1 MDELIGKVL
10 QGYKIIQILGR
21 GGMGIVYRAYDKNLE
36 RYVAIKFLK
45 SEIVDNPNLRERF
58 KREAK
63 NQAKLN
69 HQNIVTVYG
78 FIAHEGLLG
87 IVMEYVEGTSLDK
100 LIYSRRRLHIN
111 DAIFLMKQVLDA
123 VGYAHSKGFI
133 HRDIKPSNII
143 VTPDGTA
150 KIMDFGISKSI
161 FDENSMTRTGAK
173 VGTPFYMS
181 PEQIKGKNVTHH
193 TDIYAL
199 GCTLYEMISGDPPF
213 MGDSEYEVLEAH
225 MKKEPKKIHLKY
237 PEIPPMIDEI
247 LAKALA
253 KNPAERY
260 QNCKEFYDDI
270 VRFEKMKEYSPAGG
284 MYSGKKKSKK
294 RFIIPAAVLGSII
307 IALLFMMHF
316 IVGEVDDL
324 LKNKRY
330 EELDKYNLKNF
341 FRSAGEYDFSSIEK
355 VPISTKFNI
364 NHVNFINENLGFAF
378 GDSGMVL
385 RTADGGDKWFELNV
399 SGNDSTNIFDKNTLY
414 ASYFFENGEGFIV
427 GANGTIV
434 KTEDL
439 LQTAEKVPFLSDAT
453 LFDVV
458 FADHDIGLIVGSK
471 GSIFRTENGGKTWM
485 RVKSSTTNLLYDTEF
500 LTKTLVLASG
510 WNGEI
515 LRSTDGG
522 FSWVKQNNF
531 TRKYI
536 KSISF
541 KNDHVGL
548 ACGGS
553 SNVFMTKDAGE
564 TWREIETKNSLN
576 LSKIKFI
583 DELTALAI
591 GNRGVILLSKDGGET
606 WGTVN
611 SKYYYRLNDFSVTPS
626 GKLFI
631 VGDNGIILKIN
642 SKE

>member
-45 SEIVDNPNLRERF
+45 AEIVDNPNLRERF

-78 FIAHEGLLG
+78 FIDYEGLLG

-100 LIYSRRRLHIN
+100 IIYSKRRLHIN
-111 DAIFLMKQVLDA
+111 DAIYLMKQILDA
-123 VGYAHSKGFI
+123 VGYANSKGFI

-143 VTPDGTA
+143 VTADGTA

-161 FDENSMTRTGAK
+161 FESNSMTRTGAK

-181 PEQIKGKNVTHH
+181 PEQIKGKNVSHH

-213 MGDSEYEVLEAH
+213 LGDSEYEVLEAH
-225 MKKEPKKIHLKY
+225 MKKEPPQIHLKY

-270 VRFEKMKEYSPAGG
+270 IRFEKIRQFSPAGG
-284 MYSGKKKSKK
+284 IYGKNKKGAK
-294 RFIIPAAVLGSII
+294 RFIVPASILAGII
-307 IALLFMMHF
+307 IGLLFLMKF

-341 FRSAGEYDFSSIEK
+341 FRAAGEYDFNSIEK
-355 VPISTKFNI
+355 IPTNFNLNI
-364 NHVNFINENLGFAF
+364 NHINFVNENLAFAI
-378 GDSGMVL
+378 GDSGLVL
-385 RTADGGDKWFELNV
+385 RTVNGGNKWFRINLLQ
-399 SGNDSTNIFDKNTLY
+399 NDSTSVFGKNALY
-414 ASYFFENGEGFIV
+414 SSYFFENGAGFIV
-427 GANGTIV
+427 GAKGTII
-434 KTEDL
+434 KTENL
-439 LQTAEKVPFLSDAT
+439 LQSAEKVPFLSDAT
-453 LFDVV
+453 LFDVI

-471 GSIFRTENGGKTWM
+471 GSIFRTEDGGRTWIK
-485 RVKSSTTNLLYDTEF
+485 VKSSTTNLLYDTEF
-500 LTKTLVLASG
+500 LTKNLALAVG

-522 FSWVKQNNF
+522 FSWMKQDNF

-541 KNDHVGL
+541 RNDHYGL

-553 SNVFMTKDAGE
+553 SNIFMTKDAGE
-564 TWREIETKNSLN
+564 SWTEIKTKNSLN
-576 LSKIKFI
+576 LSRIKFI
-583 DELTALAI
+583 NEFSALAI

-611 SKYYYRLNDFSVTPS
+611 SKFYYRLNDFAVTPG

-631 VGDNGIILKIN
+631 VGDNGTILKVN
-642 SKE
+642 SKD